1 MAPTERYRVPAHA
14 MAPTLRLGEY
24 VTAALDAGYTPRV
37 GHIVVF
43 HPPAGAEGPT
53 VICGNPQQG
62 AGHRAVCSMPTPQKS
77 AYTFIKRIVAGPGDR
92 LEIKNGGV
100 IRNGKAAAVPFIHP
114 DDTDRSDSFPTPVT
128 IPPGHY
134 FVLGDNRRRSGD
146 SRFWGPVPRAWI
158 IGEVRTIPDR
168 D

>member
-1 MAPTERYRVPAHA
+1 MAPTERYRVPSDA

-24 VTAALDAGYTPRV
+24 VIAVLDAEYTPRV
-37 GHIVVF
+37 GDIIVF

-53 VICGNPQQG
+53 VICGDPPQG
-62 AGHRAVCSMPTPQKS
+62 AGRSAVCSTPTPQMS
-77 AYTFIKRIVAGPGDR
+77 SYTLIKRIVAGPGDR

-100 IRNGKAAAVPFIHP
+100 IRNGTAEAEPFIQP

-128 IPPGHY
+128 IPPDHY
-134 FVLGDNRRRSGD
+134 FVLGDNRRRSSD

-158 IGEVRTIPDR
+158 IGEIRARPAA
-168 D
+168 